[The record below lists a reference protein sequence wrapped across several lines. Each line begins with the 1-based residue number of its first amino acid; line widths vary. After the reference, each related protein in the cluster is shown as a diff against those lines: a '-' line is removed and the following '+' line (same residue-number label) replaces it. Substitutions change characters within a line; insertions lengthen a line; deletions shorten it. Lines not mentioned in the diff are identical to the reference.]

1 MFLVW
6 KQETTMIKPQD
17 TLVAMKYCSLFSKYA
32 VGDAMK
38 LKVSDVR
45 MSYREMSA
53 VIDVSAGEISK
64 GVKRLEASHLLT
76 VSSNGIILNKHNLAE
91 WMIHGAKYSYPM
103 VKVGFGRGLPTGWN
117 CKYIKSD
124 IVPPEPGM
132 AWKSRVSSSGDIQ
145 AELVEPIHPSVP
157 FAASKDPF
165 VHKAFSLLDIL
176 RSGRP
181 RECNVAREMLFNLI
195 MTS

>member
-1 MFLVW
+1 
-6 KQETTMIKPQD
+6 MIKPQD
-17 TLVAMKYCSLFSKYA
+17 SLVAMKYCSLLSKHT
-32 VGDAMK
+32 VGGT
-38 LKVSDVR
+38 LKPKELEVR
-45 MSYREMSA
+45 LSYRDISA

-76 VSSNGIILNKHNLAE
+76 VSNEGVILNKHNLAE
-91 WMIHGAKYSYPM
+91 WMVHGAKYSYPM
-103 VKVGFGRGLPTGWN
+103 IKVGFGRGMPTGWN

-132 AWKSRVSSSGDIQ
+132 AWKSQMASSGDMQ
-145 AELVEPIHPSVP
+145 AELVEPAHPSVP

-181 RECNVAREMLFNLI
+181 RECNVAGKMLFELI
-195 MTS
+195 MES